1 MVAESRGLLV
11 HLFLWFLRNLAEYQL
26 YRRVF
31 KLLCHLLVCARA
43 YIVHAQSNLISDN
56 AYRAK
61 SIRPRYGDAAADRI
75 RRTLSG
81 YTHAMMPGLAI
92 IHLYSRWLQSIVARG
107 PVRQASLRR

>member
-11 HLFLWFLRNLAEYQL
+11 HLFLRFLRNLAEYQL

-56 AYRAK
+56 AVSRQV
-61 SIRPRYGDAAADRI
+61 DQTTLW
-75 RRTLSG
+75 RRGS
-81 YTHAMMPGLAI
+81 
-92 IHLYSRWLQSIVARG
+92 
-107 PVRQASLRR
+107 